1 MVAEVHASTSKRYVK
16 VEKSV
21 VYFIIYFSMFSP
33 DKKKKNRELQYI
45 NKYVQFDMKLFKSKT
60 IIMGIK
66 RTIVIYSH

>member
-33 DKKKKNRELQYI
+33 DKKKKIENFSTLT
-45 NKYVQFDMKLFKSKT
+45 NMSNLT
-60 IIMGIK
+60 
-66 RTIVIYSH
+66 